1 MSAVRAFL
9 YGLLSFFACGFAWLL
24 FDPVLGAFMPLFS
37 SAGGTAG
44 FVGGLLSTAMEYYP
58 ILATILILVAM
69 FVGAMQNNEA
79 GAGGYA

>member
-24 FDPVLGAFMPLFS
+24 FDPVLNAFLPMFIT
-37 SAGGTAG
+37 AGGTAG
-44 FVGGLLSTAMEYYP
+44 FVGGLLETVLEYYP
-58 ILATILILVAM
+58 ILAIVLVLVSM
-69 FVGAMQNNEA
+69 FVGAMQGNEA

>member
-9 YGLLSFFACGFAWLL
+9 YGLVSFFVCGFAWLL
-24 FDPVLGAFMPLFS
+24 VEPIFGAFMPLFT

-69 FVGAMQNNEA
+69 FVGAMQNTET
-79 GAGGYA
+79 AGGYA